1 MKIFFVL
8 LFALFSL
15 SFSVKGQN
23 QSKSKI
29 SSTTQFID
37 SLVTAHNIKTCIV
50 VADGIRWEGAKLK
63 FGITNNLLILDIKDR
78 RNIKKDFYKLDKLLN
93 FYVEKDYIV
102 FTFQR

>member
-23 QSKSKI
+23 QSKL

-50 VADGIRWEGAKLK
+50 VADGIRWEGAKLI
-63 FGITNNLLILDIKDR
+63 FSITNNLLILDIPDR
-78 RNIKKDFYKLDKLLN
+78 RNIKKDFYNLDKLLS